1 MTPEKIVIGLTGSL
15 GSGKSTAAAM
25 LAECGA
31 QVVDADQLAHEALKP
46 DGPVYAEIAR
56 TFPAALAQDG
66 SVDRKKMAREV
77 FGHPS
82 RLKTLMSLIHPYV
95 FSRIEEAIAGARGL
109 VVVEVPL
116 LYETGFEK
124 KCRLVIYVDAS
135 PENIRER
142 LMKRGLSEK
151 EIELRQKAQLAPEAK
166 RNRADIVISND
177 GSIQKTREEIQSL
190 YRRISTLSKG
200 AE

>member
-1 MTPEKIVIGLTGSL
+1 MTSEKIVIGLTGSL
-15 GSGKSTAAAM
+15 GSGKSTVAAM

-31 QVVDADQLAHEALKP
+31 HVIDADLLAHAALKP
-46 DGPVYAEIAR
+46 GSPVYAEIVK
-56 TFPAALAQDG
+56 TFPAAMARDG
-66 SVDRKKMAREV
+66 NIDRKKMAQEV
-77 FGHPS
+77 FGHAG
-82 RLKTLMSLIHPYV
+82 RLKALTDLIHPYV
-95 FSRIEEAIAGARGL
+95 FSRIEEEIAGAGGM

-135 PENIRER
+135 PENISER
-142 LMKRGLSEK
+142 LLKRGLSEK

-166 RNRADIVISND
+166 RNRADIVIQND

-190 YRRISTLSKG
+190 YRRISALSKG
-200 AE
+200 AK

>member
-1 MTPEKIVIGLTGSL
+1 MSAEKIVIGLTGSL

-31 QVVDADQLAHEALKP
+31 SVVDADRLAHEALKP
-46 DGPVYAEIAR
+46 GSPVYAQIAKA
-56 TFPAALAQDG
+56 FPAVLAKDG
-66 SVDRKKMAREV
+66 SVDRKKMAGEV
-77 FGHPS
+77 FGHAE
-82 RLKTLMSLIHPYV
+82 RLKMLESLIHPYV
-95 FSRIEEAIAGARGL
+95 FSRMAEEIAGAGGV

-124 KCRLVIYVDAS
+124 KCRLVMYIDAA
-135 PENIRER
+135 PEAIRER
-142 LMKRGLSEK
+142 LLKRGLSEK
-151 EIELRQKAQLAPEAK
+151 EIQLRQQAQLAPEAK

-190 YRRISTLSKG
+190 YRRISALSKG
-200 AE
+200 AK